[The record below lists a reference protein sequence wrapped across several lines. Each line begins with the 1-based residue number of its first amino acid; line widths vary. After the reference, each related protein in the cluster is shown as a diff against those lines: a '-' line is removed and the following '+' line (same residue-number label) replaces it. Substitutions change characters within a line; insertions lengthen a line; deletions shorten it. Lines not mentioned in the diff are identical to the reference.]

1 MAGDNARQSELQ
13 PSVDDGKFREIAG
26 GGVRNPEHDQGAI
39 VVGGD
44 PCAAMGVGGLQD
56 LLGNQAGGVF
66 LRQAGKKRAQT
77 LRAEFLKRG
86 IFRFEN
92 TVGSEN
98 NNVTRLQF
106 DGGLVVL
113 GVGNQAERD
122 ALEADDLHL
131 TVTDQ
136 EGVGAASVGQGELA
150 RRGVK
155 DCEQHGNESRFEP
168 RAEQA
173 LIQKG
178 EHASR
183 FAGVLGDKFPDRAD
197 RQGAV
202 KSCGGAFAGNIA
214 EREAQAALSVGKE
227 VIKISAEVASRDV
240 GSREIETGHFA
251 GAGGKELALDFPGA
265 VHFVP
270 EPPFTLPRLFV
281 EARVLER
288 DGNVRA
294 QGDEHTLVL
303 CSEGVRDGAFQIENA
318 DEPVLQ
324 EKRNNEF
331 GASFH
336 AAFAA
341 NVAGIIGDV
350 IDAEDAALAGS
361 SPGEALMK
369 RELRASRDGIL
380 VAHGKSTLEEL
391 SLFIP
396 EHDAEDVIIDD
407 FLDALGHAAQE
418 FFAVQNGG
426 ELAAHLVEEQE
437 GLGLFRM
444 RGEKTLRHRIGIAE
458 KGKSSKFRDV
468 FHDLSRSENIPC
480 LM

>member
-136 EGVGAASVGQGELA
+136 QGVGAASVGQGELA

-183 FAGVLGDKFPDRAD
+183 FAGVLGDKFPHRAN

-202 KSCGGAFAGNIA
+202 ESCGGAFAGNIA
-214 EREAQAALSVGKE
+214 EGEAQTAFSVGKE
-227 VIKISAEVASRDV
+227 IIKISAEVSSRDV

-251 GAGGKELALDFPGA
+251 GAGRQELALNFPRA

-270 EPPFTLPRLFV
+270 EATFTLPRIFV
-281 EARVLER
+281 EARVFEC
-288 DGNVRA
+288 DSNVRA
-294 QGDEHTLVL
+294 QRHEHAFMLRR
-303 CSEGVRDGAFQIENA
+303 EGVRNSALEIQNA
-318 DEPVLQ
+318 DQPVLQ

-331 GASFH
+331 RARFY
-336 AAFAA
+336 AALAA
-341 NVAGIIGDV
+341 NVAGIFGDV

-361 SPGEALMK
+361 SSGQALMK
-369 RELRASRDGIL
+369 RELHASLDGIL
-380 VAHGKSTLEEL
+380 VAHGKSTFEEL
-391 SLFIP
+391 RLFVP
-396 EHDAEDVIIDD
+396 EHHAEDMVVDD
-407 FLDALGHAAQE
+407 FLDALGDAAQE
-418 FFAVQNGG
+418 FFAVENRG

-444 RGEKTLRHRIGIAE
+444 RGEKALRYRIGAAE
-458 KGKSSKFRDV
+458 MGKSSEFRNV
-468 FHDLSRSENIPC
+468 FHDLRRPQNN
-480 LM
+480 LYL